1 MKIRSLRYLATF
13 SVLFFCIIVTCLTLI
28 LSGAVNL
35 SIHSFAVDTNHRLY
49 VGTENKILVY
59 QNGELVNTIN
69 PHTSKGYMFT
79 ICEDETIML
88 AAPSKVYIMDLKGD
102 IVREYE
108 DFNMYNK
115 LKTKRNSFTASN
127 GDEYRKVG
135 ALGRTRIIKNNQDTV
150 YRISLLSVIVKFFI
164 IFSAISIL
172 VFPVCLIRIERNS

>member
-69 PHTSKGYMFT
+69 PQTSKGYMFT

-88 AAPSKVYIMDLKGD
+88 ATTAKVYIMDLKGD

-108 DFNMYNK
+108 DSANMYNK
-115 LKTKRNSFTASN
+115 LKSKRNSFTASN

-135 ALGRTRIIKNNQDTV
+135 VLGRTRIIKNNQNTV

-164 IFSAISIL
+164 IFAAISIL
-172 VFPVCLIRIERNS
+172 VFPVCLIRTKR